1 MDRTVR
7 IQGVD
12 VEIESRY
19 RVEIGEWQATL
30 RHPVHGFTVSEWG
43 TTPADALE
51 GARRALIFYG
61 KEMERFTGNPGG
73 ERKWSSS

>member
-7 IQGVD
+7 VQGVE

-43 TTPADALE
+43 TTPADALR

-61 KEMERFTGNPGG
+61 KEMERFTENQGG
-73 ERKWSSS
+73 EGKAAAA

>member
-7 IQGVD
+7 VQGVD

-30 RHPVHGFTVSEWG
+30 RHPVYGFTVIEGG
-43 TTPADALE
+43 TTPADALK

-61 KEMERFTGNPGG
+61 KEMERFTGNPGA
-73 ERKWSSS
+73 ERKAAA

>member
-1 MDRTVR
+1 MERTVR

-43 TTPADALE
+43 TTPEDALK
-51 GARRALIFYG
+51 GAQRALIFYG
-61 KEMERFTGNPGG
+61 KEMERFMGNPAAEG
-73 ERKWSSS
+73 EAAEA